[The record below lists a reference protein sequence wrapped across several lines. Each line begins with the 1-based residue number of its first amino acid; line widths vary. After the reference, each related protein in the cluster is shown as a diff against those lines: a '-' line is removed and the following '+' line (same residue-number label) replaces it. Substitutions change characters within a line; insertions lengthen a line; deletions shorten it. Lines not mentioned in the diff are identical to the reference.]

1 MNILKG
7 FRIMELLE
15 KFIEFKVIKLL
26 IILFIVL
33 VNSLYPN
40 KDRNEFSTAIYEP
53 ILPKSKDEYIVK
65 EYNISKFNLSHPR
78 YYFQEKY
85 KKRKRYRI
93 NYSYYPY
100 IKISSSLSFD
110 ENLILIYNQTGMLN
124 ITKLEYYYYKK
135 NKSKYKRNI
144 NILELNHIH
153 ISMALDKNYTDF
165 CMVSIAS
172 ILNTSNSD
180 TYIHFHILAISFLVG
195 DIKKII
201 SLRKINNKVEFIFYN
216 AKQAEYDFLKG
227 KDDRRGIGNYAKIL
241 IPEIVN
247 NTNKIL
253 ILDSGDILCQK
264 DLSEI
269 YFYDIKDNY
278 FGWILERCAGN
289 INIFDDKFMTNNFHP
304 NTGVVLVN
312 IRLFRKDE
320 LYKKAVF
327 VDKSYHFFKSPTQDI
342 LITVANYKFKYIPLN
357 YNLHLYHE
365 SRKNKKNRVIT
376 PNIKE
381 ILRIQRFSK
390 YKYNIDEIFDAMN
403 DPVVY
408 HLYIR
413 KIHNITK
420 CDKII
425 KMWLTYAKL
434 AGVYKNLKSKYPK
447 PFKCENPKFN
457 FIL

>member
-1 MNILKG
+1 
-7 FRIMELLE
+7 
-15 KFIEFKVIKLL
+15 
-26 IILFIVL
+26 
-33 VNSLYPN
+33 
-40 KDRNEFSTAIYEP
+40 
-53 ILPKSKDEYIVK
+53 
-65 EYNISKFNLSHPR
+65 
-78 YYFQEKY
+78 
-85 KKRKRYRI
+85 
-93 NYSYYPY
+93 
-100 IKISSSLSFD
+100 
-110 ENLILIYNQTGMLN
+110 
-124 ITKLEYYYYKK
+124 
-135 NKSKYKRNI
+135 
-144 NILELNHIH
+144 
-153 ISMALDKNYTDF
+153 MALDKNYTDF

-195 DIKKII
+195 EIKKMI

-289 INIFDDKFMTNNFHP
+289 KNIFDDKFMTNNFHP
-304 NTGVVLVN
+304 NTGVVIVN

-357 YNLHLYHE
+357 YNIRLYYQ
-365 SRKNKKNRVIT
+365 NKKDRLNKLEIPSVKRWINVQKYT
-376 PNIKE
+376 P
-381 ILRIQRFSK
+381 
-390 YKYNIDEIFDAMN
+390 YKYRIDELFDAMN
-403 DPVVY
+403 DPVI
-408 HLYIR
+408 HHFYI
-413 KIHNITK
+413 
-420 CDKII
+420 DKIPNES
-425 KMWLTYAKL
+425 KCNKFVFQWLKYAHL
-434 AGVYKNLKSKYPK
+434 TGVYSNLKIKFPK
-447 PFKCENPKFN
+447 PFKCEK
-457 FIL
+457 IH